1 MNSWVILDPSQ
12 FKVSPE
18 KGMAVHVGFSPY
30 DFPTAVRAF
39 WDEPSKTA
47 RIEFQYLT
55 EEKTEPSPIDAH
67 VMATFGQKTKRLYS
81 LQIDTRAAGVD
92 AVNLTCE
99 KLRDAV
105 KGAFRSLQDSPTYT
119 GLLNRY
125 RLAED
130 AVEQNSAQLF
140 SFA

>member
-1 MNSWVILDPSQ
+1 MNNWVILDPSQ

-18 KGMAVHVGFSPY
+18 KGMAIHVGFSPY

-39 WDEPSKTA
+39 WDETSKTA

-55 EEKTEPSPIDAH
+55 SEKIETSALDRH
-67 VMATFGQKTKRLYS
+67 VTAEFGQKTKRLYG
-81 LQIDTRAAGVD
+81 LRIDTRAAGVD
-92 AVNLTCE
+92 AVNLTCQ
-99 KLRDAV
+99 KLREAV
-105 KGAFRSLQDSPTYT
+105 KGAFRSLHDAPTGIGSP
-119 GLLNRY
+119 NRY

-130 AVEQNSAQLF
+130 AIEQNSDQLF